1 MLHQPRYFKF
11 VLEFFVV
18 SAIWCIEFGFWR
30 CWRPILC
37 TCTWLE
43 WPKTSSNNTSNTILP
58 TSIQPTIIFFND
70 DDDNTM
76 QQVKNQQMKNNFWC
90 ICKFGAFMCFCI
102 NIVILLSSTKI
113 KEIKRS
119 LAFARVH
126 ARECNKMSFAIDL
139 HNLYTDT
146 VMFYCTRET
155 TTKQLNSRREK
166 EFLWYL
172 IACDSLNGMKKSQG
186 NGLPFRHLCFMYICL
201 PVDVSVFVYAMH
213 TVQINAC
220 FRINNNNNN
229 AYQALHTHT
238 HLYIVWTLWSIGISH
253 Q

>member
-1 MLHQPRYFKF
+1 
-11 VLEFFVV
+11 
-18 SAIWCIEFGFWR
+18 
-30 CWRPILC
+30 
-37 TCTWLE
+37 
-43 WPKTSSNNTSNTILP
+43 
-58 TSIQPTIIFFND
+58 
-70 DDDNTM
+70 
-76 QQVKNQQMKNNFWC
+76 
-90 ICKFGAFMCFCI
+90 
-102 NIVILLSSTKI
+102 
-113 KEIKRS
+113 
-119 LAFARVH
+119 
-126 ARECNKMSFAIDL
+126 MSFAIDL

-238 HLYIVWTLWSIGISH
+238 FIYSMDSMEYWYKSSVNIEYRNIFYFILFLFSYRCYKVFPMKGFH